1 MDKEDLQV
9 FMAIVKEESI
19 LKAADALYMSPS
31 TVGARLKH
39 LEEEFHAELI
49 RRKKGIKKIALT
61 EEGLNFY
68 RTAGKMLEL
77 YQECEQLHAAGG
89 SNIPLTIATADSY
102 LDNNFVP
109 LYRKLL
115 YGTPPLRLDL
125 QLYPSDMI
133 YALVSHKAV
142 DIGFALYD
150 VKYTDVISE
159 PIYEDDIVVIVPQ
172 DSPLQGPYIHP
183 DNLDPERELLIGSR
197 TNRNVGWGEEFNLWH
212 NKWFSYDKEPLLRV
226 NLISIIS
233 YFLTEG
239 EYWTLMPRTSAR
251 AYAKRYNLRMLELAV
266 PSPKRTC
273 YMLTHV
279 QPNPLVQN
287 VMEQFEKELKWYIQ
301 KLKEDIRR
309 SEFVHA
315 S

>member
-1 MDKEDLQV
+1 MDKEDLQI

-31 TVGARLKH
+31 TVGARLKN
-39 LEEEFHAELI
+39 LEGELRVELI

-61 EEGLNFY
+61 EEGLHFY
-68 RTAGKMLEL
+68 RTAGKMLDL
-77 YQECEQLHAAGG
+77 YQECDHLQSGSN

-115 YGTPPLRLDL
+115 YGTPPMRLDL

-133 YALVSHKAV
+133 YTLVSHRAV

-150 VKYTDVISE
+150 VKYTDVVTEAIF
-159 PIYEDDIVVIVPQ
+159 EDDIVVVVPQ
-172 DSPLQGPYIHP
+172 DSPLQGPAIHP
-183 DNLDPERELLIGSR
+183 NALDPERELFIGSR

-233 YFLTEG
+233 YFL
-239 EYWTLMPRTSAR
+239 A
-251 AYAKRYNLRMLELAV
+251 
-266 PSPKRTC
+266 
-273 YMLTHV
+273 
-279 QPNPLVQN
+279 
-287 VMEQFEKELKWYIQ
+287 
-301 KLKEDIRR
+301 
-309 SEFVHA
+309 
-315 S
+315 

>member
-1 MDKEDLQV
+1 MDKEDLQI

-31 TVGARLKH
+31 TVGTRLKN
-39 LEEEFHAELI
+39 LEAELHVELI
-49 RRKKGIKKIALT
+49 TRKKGIKKIALT
-61 EEGLNFY
+61 EEGLHFY
-68 RTAGKMLEL
+68 GTAGKMLEL
-77 YQECEQLHAAGG
+77 YQECEQLHTG
-89 SNIPLTIATADSY
+89 SRDVPLTIATADSY

-115 YGTPPLRLDL
+115 YGTPPMRLDL

-133 YALVSHKAV
+133 YTLVSHRAV
-142 DIGFALYD
+142 DMGFALYD
-150 VKYTDVISE
+150 VKYTDVIAE

-172 DSPLQGPYIHP
+172 DSPLKGPYIHP
-183 DNLDPERELLIGSR
+183 DNLDPEKELFIGSR
-197 TNRNVGWGEEFNLWH
+197 SNRNVGWGEAFNLWH
-212 NKWFSYDKEPLLRV
+212 NKWFSYDKEPLLRA
-226 NLISIIS
+226 NLISLIS

-239 EYWTLMPRTSAR
+239 DYWTLMPRTSAR
-251 AYAKRYNLRMLELAV
+251 GYVKRYNLRMLELAV

-273 YMLTHV
+273 YMLKHA

-301 KLKEDIRR
+301 KLKEEIRR
-309 SEFVHA
+309 SAFVHA